1 MSTRPGEVAELA
13 GQAAREGKT
22 LLVVVGGDGTV
33 NEAVNGL
40 LAAGAPEL
48 PEIAVITIGTGKD
61 FARSHGIP
69 TKVDAAVEVAASGRT
84 VTADVGRVRH
94 RTAEGG
100 DRESY
105 FANVGSA
112 GMSGAVARRAD
123 ASSKALG
130 GRLSF
135 FVALVR
141 VFSRW
146 RNVEMTVELD
156 GERRTG
162 RMTNV
167 VVANGAYHA
176 GGMWLAPEAR
186 PDDGL
191 FDVVLFGDISKGDFV
206 GNVLKIYRG
215 THLAHPKIEL
225 LRSATVSVESA
236 EPLPMELDGE
246 QPGTTP
252 ATFEIVPGA
261 LRVRVPRTG

>member
-1 MSTRPGEVAELA
+1 VSRARGEIAERARREADA
-13 GQAAREGKT
+13 GAS

-40 LAAGAPEL
+40 LSAESGPALAPEL
-48 PEIAVITIGTGKD
+48 AVVMIGTGKD

-69 TKVDAAVEVAASGRT
+69 TRLDGAITVATSGRT
-84 VTADVGRVRH
+84 AVADAGKVRH
-94 RTAEGG
+94 QTEGG
-100 DRESY
+100 LERETF

-130 GRLSF
+130 GRVTF

-146 RNVEMTVELD
+146 RNAEVSVELA
-156 GERRTG
+156 GERRAG
-162 RMTNV
+162 KMTNV

-176 GGMWLAPEAR
+176 GGMWLAPDAR

-191 FDVVLFGDISKGDFV
+191 FDVVVFGDISKVDFV
-206 GNVLKIYRG
+206 RNVAKIYRG
-215 THLAHPKIEL
+215 THVEHPKIDVV
-225 LRSATVSVESA
+225 RTDRVTVDSA
-236 EPLPMELDGE
+236 EPLPLELDGE

-252 ATFEIVPGA
+252 ARFDILPGA
-261 LRVRVPRTG
+261 LRVRVPR

>member
-1 MSTRPGEVAELA
+1 MSRARGEIAERARREADA
-13 GQAAREGKT
+13 GAS

-40 LAAGAPEL
+40 LSAGSGPALPPEL
-48 PEIAVITIGTGKD
+48 AVVMIGTGKD

-69 TKVDAAVEVAASGRT
+69 TRLDGAIAVARSGRT
-84 VTADVGRVRH
+84 AVADAGRVRH
-94 RTAEGG
+94 RAEGG
-100 DRESY
+100 LERETF

-130 GRLSF
+130 GRITFL
-135 FVALVR
+135 VALVR

-146 RNVEMTVELD
+146 RNTEVSVELG
-156 GERRTG
+156 GERRAG
-162 RMTNV
+162 KMTNV

-176 GGMWLAPEAR
+176 GGMWLAPDAR

-191 FDVVLFGDISKGDFV
+191 FDVVVFGDISKVDFV
-206 GNVLKIYRG
+206 RNVAKIYRG
-215 THLAHPKIEL
+215 THVEHPKIDVV
-225 LRSATVSVESA
+225 RTDRVVVDSA
-236 EPLPMELDGE
+236 EPLPLELDGE

-252 ATFEIVPGA
+252 ARFEILPGA
-261 LRVRVPRTG
+261 LRVRVPR